1 MKMCSEQYNHSGS
14 DTINPVQEKSL
25 HYFTR
30 LRFTLLIV
38 VSSYVHNEA
47 AGWATQYQKCKLRQ
61 YLFHVTIFY
70 IYVGIFSEL
79 NIRNNTAPSA
89 YLNNKYI
96 LSLLWQ
102 KNMCR

>member
-1 MKMCSEQYNHSGS
+1 MKMCSKQYNHSDS
-14 DTINPVQEKSL
+14 DTINPIQEKSL
-25 HYFTR
+25 HCFMWLCFTS
-30 LRFTLLIV
+30 LIV
-38 VSSYVHNEA
+38 VSSYICNEA
-47 AGWATQYQKCKLRQ
+47 GGWATPYQQYKMEQ

-70 IYVGIFSEL
+70 ICVGIFSEL

-102 KNMCR
+102 KNMCH